1 MLSGEEDL
9 LKGLDYAT
17 FLKIIQNIPSCIF
30 FKDTKLRYRFC
41 THFWEQLMTNDII
54 GKTDLEIRKDKE
66 NAIMAMELDRNI
78 IRSKK
83 GCNYVIKS
91 DIDGHVSY
99 LELIKEPVL
108 GDDGEVIGI
117 VGLINDVTE
126 KTIMEERLKELTTTD
141 SLTKLRNRSSGT
153 EVITSLLG
161 DKKGNKVFC
170 LLDIN
175 GFKRIND
182 TFGHQI
188 GDSVL
193 REFGYALRRSI
204 YDSDVAMRL
213 GGDEFIVLL
222 CGIKEQEQV
231 KSFVAKL
238 QENID
243 KIDIDGFDGNV
254 SVSIGA
260 RKVGKETNFD
270 DLYSETDKLMY
281 EAKQHKEDHLI
292 ICGFNK

>member
-1 MLSGEEDL
+1 MIFEEEDI
-9 LKGLDYAT
+9 LKELDYRT
-17 FLKIIQNIPSCIF
+17 FQKIIQNIPSCIF

-66 NAIMAMELDRNI
+66 NALMAMELDRNI

-83 GCNYVIKS
+83 GCSYVIKS

-99 LELIKEPVL
+99 LELIKEPVM
-108 GDDGEVIGI
+108 GDNGEVIGI

-126 KTIMEERLKELTTTD
+126 KTLMEERLKELTTTD
-141 SLTKLRNRSSGT
+141 SLTKLRNRHSGT
-153 EVITSLLG
+153 DVITSLLK
-161 DKKGNKVFC
+161 DKKDNKVFC

-175 GFKRIND
+175 GFKKIND
-182 TFGHQI
+182 TYGHQI

-204 YDSDVAMRL
+204 YDGDVAMRL

-222 CGIKEQEQV
+222 CEIKNSAQV
-231 KSFVAKL
+231 QSFVAKL
-238 QENID
+238 QENLD
-243 KIDIDGFDGNV
+243 RIDIDCFEGSV

-260 RKVGKETNFD
+260 ERVAG
-270 DLYSETDKLMY
+270 ETDFDTLYNKTDRLMY
-281 EAKQHKEDHLI
+281 EAKHNNEEHFI
-292 ICGFNK
+292 ISGY

>member
-1 MLSGEEDL
+1 MVSSEEDL
-9 LKGLDYAT
+9 LKDLDYET

-41 THFWEQLMTNDII
+41 THFWEQLMTDDII

-78 IRSKK
+78 LRSKK

-108 GDDGEVIGI
+108 GENGDVIGI

-126 KTIMEERLKELTTTD
+126 KTILEERLKELTTTD

-153 EVITSLLG
+153 EVITSLLEN
-161 DKKGNKVFC
+161 KKNDKVFC

-175 GFKRIND
+175 SFKKIND

-222 CGIKEQEQV
+222 CGIKEQKQV
-231 KSFVAKL
+231 ESFVAKL
-238 QENID
+238 QENLD
-243 KIDIDGFDGNV
+243 KIDIDGFDGSV

-260 RKVGKETNFD
+260 RRVAGEKNFD
-270 DLYSETDKLMY
+270 NLYSETDKLMY
-281 EAKQHKEDHLI
+281 EAKHQSDDHFI
-292 ICGFNK
+292 VVGF